1 MLNKETSNSLKIPE
15 YCFRRR
21 NFKGEGELENSKL
34 HAFTDECWDS
44 PRITPNF
51 GDENDNL
58 LPNRTLSRV
67 PRIYSLAEG
76 DFEDFENKPE
86 ALKPLFDAVRES
98 SSIDSEITIHAEE
111 YIEPAND
118 GYDYDDDDYDDDD
131 EALTPLASSA
141 ARYRLYDIDWDEKLR
156 LKKDEQIS
164 NIHEIQDDIK
174 LKDAD
179 FCLLDSTGIKGPK
192 EFETKQGKV
201 IISEDGDFSFEF
213 SDRRKLFTV
222 KGGGCFVLVS
232 DVIDKKRRFSG
243 DSSFESADATNQEY
257 NESKY
262 HVSELPQQHLKRY
275 IYGTHLCETIKSFIP
290 KVKLK
295 VPQEGTYFLMSNHL
309 TFADFRAEFISNLS
323 DQVLSAHL
331 TNYQSTVIFTSKS
344 GKRVELDKL
353 ILDKMGVFEEVDQ
366 AFEEIKYND
375 YLIKK
380 SHEVSECGIKWST
393 IIKIWRLILDRL
405 VDCKNLELK
414 GLKAYSES
422 LISSD
427 VDLTLCESF
436 SIGENCM
443 MDWHI
448 KKSVFENIFP
458 IQVEKF

>member
-1 MLNKETSNSLKIPE
+1 MLNKDAPNSLKIPE

-21 NFKGEGELENSKL
+21 NFKVEGELEDSIL

-67 PRIYSLAEG
+67 PRIYSLAED
-76 DFEDFENKPE
+76 DFEDFVNKHDAP
-86 ALKPLFDAVRES
+86 KPLFGVVRES

-111 YIEPAND
+111 CIELAND
-118 GYDYDDDDYDDDD
+118 DCDYDDYD

-141 ARYRLYDIDWDEKLR
+141 ARYRLYDIDWEEKSR

-164 NIHEIQDDIK
+164 NGHEIQDNVK

-192 EFETKQGKV
+192 EFETQQGKV

-213 SDRRKLFTV
+213 SNRRKLFTV

-232 DVIDKKRRFSG
+232 DVIDKKRKVSD
-243 DSSFESADATNQEY
+243 DSLLESADATNQEY
-257 NESKY
+257 NETKY

-323 DQVLSAHL
+323 DKVLSAHL

-344 GKRVELDKL
+344 GKKVEFDKL
-353 ILDKMGVFEEVDQ
+353 ILDKMGVYEEADQ
-366 AFEEIKYND
+366 AFEENKYND

-380 SHEVSECGIKWST
+380 SHELSECGIRWST

-427 VDLTLCESF
+427 VDLALCESF
-436 SIGENCM
+436 SIGGNCM

-458 IQVEKF
+458 IQFEKF